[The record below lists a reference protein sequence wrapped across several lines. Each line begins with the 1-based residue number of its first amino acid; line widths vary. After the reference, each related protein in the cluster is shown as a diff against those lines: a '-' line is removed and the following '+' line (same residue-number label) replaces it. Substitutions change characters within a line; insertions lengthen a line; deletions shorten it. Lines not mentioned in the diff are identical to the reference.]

1 MTTLFWRPI
10 RGVRLV
16 GKLVVLLSLSACGQ
30 DADLAI
36 EQSHA
41 NALRFTGPIM
51 GTTYIVTVVGDELDT
66 KAQVES
72 AQIEARLDRLIK
84 DSLDETNSI
93 MSHYDPESELSRLN
107 RLKAN
112 SPTKLSDDL
121 ASVLVESMRIYELS
135 GGAFD
140 VTLSPAID
148 AWGFGPSGAIT
159 SRPSDTEL
167 QDIKSRVGSNNVKL
181 DDAVLIKSIDS
192 LEFNLSAIAKGYA
205 IDKLAQRLVAAGFE
219 NFLINVGGEL
229 KARGHNQEGVNWRIA
244 IEQPHVLGGIGDV
257 LVLQDRAVATSGDY
271 RNFIEI
277 DGQRYSHTIDSNTL
291 MPVLHKLAL
300 VTVVHESATTA
311 DGLATAILAMGDK
324 EGIEFANRLN
334 LDYYALIR
342 TAKNEYIVRLSES
355 LKPLIQ

>member
-1 MTTLFWRPI
+1 M
-10 RGVRLV
+10 
-16 GKLVVLLSLSACGQ
+16 
-30 DADLAI
+30 
-36 EQSHA
+36 
-41 NALRFTGPIM
+41 
-51 GTTYIVTVVGDELDT
+51 
-66 KAQVES
+66 
-72 AQIEARLDRLIK
+72 
-84 DSLDETNSI
+84 
-93 MSHYDPESELSRLN
+93 
-107 RLKAN
+107 
-112 SPTKLSDDL
+112 
-121 ASVLVESMRIYELS
+121 S

-244 IEQPHVLGGIGDV
+244 IEQPHVLGGIGEV

-324 EGIEFANRLN
+324 EGIEFANRLD

>member
-107 RLKAN
+107 RLKAY

-148 AWGFGPSGAIT
+148 
-159 SRPSDTEL
+159 
-167 QDIKSRVGSNNVKL
+167 
-181 DDAVLIKSIDS
+181 
-192 LEFNLSAIAKGYA
+192 
-205 IDKLAQRLVAAGFE
+205 DKLAQRLMAAGFD

-244 IEQPHVLGGIGDV
+244 IEQPHVLGGIGEV

-324 EGIEFANRLN
+324 EGIEFANRLD